1 MRSVLCLEWTALHP
15 LLATYLRE
23 NLLKKLSQ
31 KKRLSRGR
39 MVAKIAQ
46 LNHYLDI
53 LFKPDAI
60 IVERYETIDNEK
72 KEVERGPR
80 CLSATA

>member
-31 KKRLSRGR
+31 KKSYRAAECLP
-39 MVAKIAQ
+39 KL
-46 LNHYLDI
+46 LNS
-53 LFKPDAI
+53 I
-60 IVERYETIDNEK
+60 II
-72 KEVERGPR
+72 
-80 CLSATA
+80 

>member
-1 MRSVLCLEWTALHP
+1 
-15 LLATYLRE
+15 
-23 NLLKKLSQ
+23 
-31 KKRLSRGR
+31 